1 MPLFIQSLELTISS
15 PAQLDATYIK
25 PLTKAEIV
33 EFYQEFFSPRS
44 NKRARISVHLHA
56 RGAGELDTKII
67 EILSKAGLQG
77 VPAETRQSIDLLERH
92 LEEKLNLPKNVTGS
106 IIAEAKEAGL
116 KRIASDDH
124 PGSISNGSTA
134 VVSATEIT
142 DLRRFKS
149 GLMVSQGARPVKD
162 LSEFEEVDAK
172 L

>member
-1 MPLFIQSLELTISS
+1 VSSL
-15 PAQLDATYIK
+15 AQLDETYIK
-25 PLTKAEIV
+25 PLTKPEII
-33 EFYQEFFSPRS
+33 EFYREFFSPS
-44 NKRARISVHLHA
+44 STKRARVSVHLHA
-56 RGAGELDTKII
+56 RGAGELDTKIM

-92 LEEKLNLPKNVTGS
+92 LEEKLNLPKNVMGP

-124 PGSISNGSTA
+124 SGSIPNGSTA
-134 VVSATEIT
+134 VASATDIT

-149 GLMVSQGARPVKD
+149 GLMVSLGARPVKD